1 MIKIT
6 PLLTGVAV
14 LSMSFISVKASADTI
29 VPYPVDSVKVEK
41 TGLIKRIIKYFDE
54 TNKKPIGRKMDFS
67 FIGGPMYSSDE
78 KFGVGLVAAG
88 AYNTCPE
95 DSITQVS
102 NISLTFKATTALHFS
117 VGLEGEHIF
126 PHDKYRLTYTG
137 EFSSIKTKYWGIGY
151 DMDSNDENESDFKYF
166 ASRAEAIFGVR
177 VGNGLYV
184 GPLLTLDY
192 VSARH
197 YSNPEL
203 WIGQP
208 ASTFNYGVG
217 VSLRYDTRDNLTAP
231 RRGIFLRLDQSF
243 DWGWMG
249 NRHPFSVN
257 ELTAAWYGPL
267 WKSATLATRL
277 HWRVTWGDTPWGLM
291 STIGGSTTMRG
302 YFEGRYRD
310 KGAADVCV
318 ELRQHV
324 WRRNG
329 LVAWVGVGSVFPR
342 LSDIEFRQLL
352 PNYGIGYRWEFK
364 KNVNVR
370 LDLGFGKH
378 ESGIFFNINEAF

>member
-1 MIKIT
+1 MKKFLVS
-6 PLLTGVAV
+6 LLTV
-14 LSMSFISVKASADTI
+14 FITSIAAAGAQADSLAAAAA
-29 VPYPVDSVKVEK
+29 DSVAEPRP
-41 TGLIKRIIKYFDE
+41 GLIKRIIQYFDE

-95 DSITQVS
+95 DSVTKVS
-102 NISLTFKATTALHFS
+102 NVSLTFKATTALHFE
-117 VGLEGEHIF
+117 VGIEGEHIF
-126 PHDKYRLTYTG
+126 PHDRYRLTYDG
-137 EFSSIKTKYWGIGY
+137 SFSSIKTQYWGIGY
-151 DMDSNDENESDFKYF
+151 DMDSNDANETAYKYF
-166 ASRAEAIFGVR
+166 AARAEAIFGFN
-177 VGNGLYV
+177 VGHNIYI
-184 GPLLTLDY
+184 GPVATLDY
-192 VSARH
+192 ISARK
-197 YSNPEL
+197 YDNPAL
-203 WIGQP
+203 WDGLP
-208 ASTFNYGVG
+208 KTTFNYGIG
-217 VSLRYDTRDNLTAP
+217 ASLRYDTRDNLTAP
-231 RRGIFLRLDQSF
+231 HRGIFVRFDQTF

-257 ELTAAWYGPL
+257 ELTAALYGPL
-267 WKSATLATRL
+267 WKDATLATRL

-291 STIGGSTTMRG
+291 STLGGSTTMRG

-310 KGAADVCV
+310 KGAADICV
-318 ELRQHV
+318 ELRQHI

-329 LVAWVGVGSVFPR
+329 LVAWVGVGSVFPKVTEIR
-342 LSDIEFRQLL
+342 FRQLL

-378 ESGIFFNINEAF
+378 EKGIFFNINEAF